1 MIILVTTDF
10 EDSLNRLS
18 KMVNYESAYK
28 KALKAYFD
36 ITIDKIDFKEAF
48 NHLRVTGNGE
58 TRIDHAVK
66 FDVGRGCRL
75 VLVKHK
81 NRCIFLIAGLHP
93 FVNKWLDAHK
103 GFKAVKNESTN
114 EFSSLFLSTN
124 KEQEPIDSRKVDN
137 FTLYERLSEDDR
149 DFLFEDLE
157 QKILLLLQNKK
168 RLDPRLK
175 CYN

>member
-1 MIILVTTDF
+1 LIKEVKLRGKLKYNKMMKYFVHKDF
-10 EDSLNRLS
+10 DESLNRLS
-18 KMVNYESAYK
+18 QMVDYKSVYE
-28 KALKAYFD
+28 KASKAYFQ
-36 ITIDKIDFKEAF
+36 IIDGISFKEAF
-48 NHLRVTGNGE
+48 NHLRVTSNGE
-58 TRIDHAVK
+58 TRIDHAIK

-124 KEQEPIDSRKVDN
+124 KEQEPIDSRKVD
-137 FTLYERLSEDDR
+137 
-149 DFLFEDLE
+149 
-157 QKILLLLQNKK
+157 
-168 RLDPRLK
+168 
-175 CYN
+175 